1 MQVCEVSD
9 ATSQVSI
16 VIFILVKELSGTLL
30 IVRMEIFVACPL
42 QSSPT
47 TRATSRSLHY
57 YFLYLRWV
65 CFRIYSRCVRQGE
78 VVPVRRVRAPP
89 RGGAFGR
96 RGRIEGLTGQLS
108 FALSHRAQ
116 GRLARVACTG
126 TLSVASL

>member
-1 MQVCEVSD
+1 MHTANCSNVDFC
-9 ATSQVSI
+9 
-16 VIFILVKELSGTLL
+16 
-30 IVRMEIFVACPL
+30 VARPL

-96 RGRIEGLTGQLS
+96 RGIEGLTGQLS